1 MQRPDCEGSL
11 KSNVEIMVARPSPD
25 TLQQRSAHLLDTIAD
40 MTGLGA
46 WELAVDPMTPLWSS
60 HARQIFGIDPAASIT
75 LEDVLDCFADEG
87 RPTLETAFQ
96 EAVANGKGFDVTLP
110 AIRQDGA
117 RLWVRC
123 VGNAEVVDDRT
134 VRLSGAVQDVT
145 QQYEIGRRLERA
157 SRLSFQGHWEYDFGT
172 DEVWCSEA
180 YQQLL
185 GFPRR
190 ERRVAATLF
199 DAETHPE
206 DEADVTTAFGRHI
219 EANAP
224 YDVQLRLKTAAGQWR
239 WFRRRGA
246 IERDK
251 LGRIVSFTGQLIDI
265 HDERMAQDELKEIRA
280 RLERAVEGSSDGL
293 YERDL
298 ISGVTWYSPSVREL
312 LGYAPDEPFPST
324 ILELTPAAERSSVE
338 EAGRKHI
345 EEGLPFDVVFPVRH
359 RNGETRWVRSRG
371 RCERDEHGT
380 PTHLSGSIQDITA
393 QLAARTALVAA
404 TEEASAANKAKG
416 DFLANMSHEIRT
428 PMNGVL
434 GMTELLLE
442 TSLNPVQHE
451 YAETIR
457 TSATSLLGILN
468 DILDFSKIEAGRLEV
483 ESVEMDVRDCVEDV
497 GTMMAVQA
505 AAKNLEFI
513 VNVDPAI
520 PECVLGDP
528 HRLRQ
533 ILTNLAGN
541 AIKFTQAGEVV
552 IEVHNIGTRSDRV
565 LLHFEVRDTGF
576 GMTPKVIEKLFQPFV
591 QADASTTRHFGGTGL
606 GLSIV
611 KRLCELMGGTIS
623 VASSPG
629 VGTAFSVTLPVE
641 AVTTTT
647 ERILDST
654 LAAVS
659 RRILVVD
666 DNDTNRRVLRG
677 QLLPAG
683 HVVATTARAGEV
695 VPLLKKAVADG
706 EPFDLVIADDQMP
719 DADGS
724 WLAQKLKSD
733 PTLAPVPLV
742 LLTSFDR
749 HGSTRRL
756 ADLGFAGYLTKPV
769 RGRELRACVER
780 VLDTTNQSGS
790 HSLLVTRSSLAA
802 QKVFGHYRG
811 RVLVAEDHIVNQ
823 QVTRRFLER
832 LGCTVELADNGLRA
846 VEACALEN
854 IDLVLMDVQMP
865 IMDGLTATREIRRAE
880 THGRRTPIVA
890 LTASAMTDE
899 LDRCLAAGMDGLLTK
914 PLQPLQLREMLDRH
928 GLGSAREGARGVNP
942 RLIAPALDLVR
953 LRATVGDDWQFMKE
967 LCRTFMASSRSLLEE
982 LQHAVTIEDRPQ
994 VKAVAHKLKGGAGSV
1009 CAQRIM
1015 DLSLA
1020 LEHTALGAPGNE
1032 LAGMLDQIR
1041 AALGECASVV
1051 EVYFS

>member
-1 MQRPDCEGSL
+1 MPS
-11 KSNVEIMVARPSPD
+11 RPSPE
-25 TLQQRSAHLLDTIAD
+25 TLQQRSAHLLDTIAN

-46 WELAVDPMTPLWSS
+46 WELDVDSMTPLWSS
-60 HARQIFGIDPAASIT
+60 HARQIFGMDLSGGISLAGFVDF
-75 LEDVLDCFADEG
+75 FAQEG
-87 RPTLETAFQ
+87 RPILDTAFR
-96 EAVANGKGFDVTLP
+96 EAVANGKSFDLTLP
-110 AIRQDGA
+110 ALRRDGA

-123 VGNAEVVDDRT
+123 VGDAEVVDDRA

-145 QQYEIGRRLERA
+145 QQYEAQLRLQRA
-157 SRLSFQGHWEYDFGT
+157 SRSSFQGHWEYDFGT
-172 DEVWCSEA
+172 DQVWCSEA

-185 GFPRR
+185 GFAPR
-190 ERRVAATLF
+190 ERRVAAASF
-199 DAETHPE
+199 HAETHPD
-206 DEADVTTAFGRHI
+206 DEAAVSAAFARHI
-219 EANAP
+219 ADETP
-224 YDVQLRLKTAAGQWR
+224 YDVQLRLRTAAGHWR

-246 IERDK
+246 MERDK
-251 LGRIVSFTGQLIDI
+251 LGRITSLAGQLIDI
-265 HDERMAQDELKEIRA
+265 HDERQAQVELREIRA
-280 RLERAVEGSSDGL
+280 RFERAIEGSSDGL
-293 YERDL
+293 YEYDL
-298 ISGVTWYSPSVREL
+298 ISGATWYSPSVREM
-312 LGYAPDEPFPST
+312 LGYGADEPFPAS
-324 ILELTPAAERSSVE
+324 ILELTPPAERFSVE
-338 EAGRKHI
+338 EAARQHVEQGA
-345 EEGLPFDVVFPVRH
+345 PFDVMFPVRH
-359 RNGETRWVRSRG
+359 RNGENRWVRSRG
-371 RCERDEHGT
+371 RCERNEHGT
-380 PTHLSGSIQDITA
+380 PTHFSGSIQDITA
-393 QLAARTALVAA
+393 QLKASAALVAA
-404 TEEASAANKAKG
+404 TEEASAANRAKS

-434 GMTELLLE
+434 GMTELLLD

-483 ESVEMDVRDCVEDV
+483 EAVEMDVRDCVEDV

-513 VNVDPAI
+513 VNVDPAT
-520 PECVLGDP
+520 PECVLADP

-552 IEVHNIGTRSDRV
+552 IEVHNLGTRSDRV
-565 LLHFEVRDTGF
+565 LLHFEVRDTGV
-576 GMTPKVIEKLFQPFV
+576 GMAPEVVEKLFQPFV

-611 KRLCELMGGTIS
+611 KRLCELMGGS
-623 VASSPG
+623 VNVVSRAG
-629 VGTAFSVTLPVE
+629 VGTSFSVTLPCE
-641 AVTTTT
+641 PLVTTTI
-647 ERILDST
+647 ERLLESPQAT
-654 LAAVS
+654 VS

-677 QLLPAG
+677 QLLAAG
-683 HVVATTARAGEV
+683 HTVETTGRAGDVVA
-695 VPLLKKAVADG
+695 LLSKSVAEG
-706 EPFDLVIADDQMP
+706 QPFDLVIADDQMP

-733 PTLAPVPLV
+733 PALEPVPLV
-742 LLTSFDR
+742 LLTSLDR
-749 HGSTRRL
+749 HGGTRRL

-780 VLDTTNQSGS
+780 VIDSTQQSGS
-790 HSLLVTRSSLAA
+790 HAQLVTRSSLAA
-802 QKVFGHYRG
+802 EKVYGHYRG
-811 RVLVAEDHIVNQ
+811 RVLVAEDNIVNQ

-832 LGCTVELADNGLRA
+832 LGCRVELADNGLRA
-846 VEACALEN
+846 VEFCAQSN

-880 THGRRTPIVA
+880 VPGRRVPILA

-914 PLQPLQLREMLDRH
+914 PLQPLQLRESLERH
-928 GLGSAREGARGVNP
+928 GLVSAREAAALEGARSSVE
-942 RLIAPALDLVR
+942 RVVAPGLDLAR
-953 LRATVGDDWQFMKE
+953 LRTLVGDDPQFMEE
-967 LCRTFMASSRSLLEE
+967 LCRTFMASSTRLIEE
-982 LQHAVTIEDRPQ
+982 LRQAVGAEERTQ

-1020 LEHTALGAPGNE
+1020 LEHTALVAPAAE
-1032 LAGMLDQIR
+1032 LAGLVEQIR
-1041 AALGECASVV
+1041 AALGECASII
-1051 EVYFS
+1051 EVSFS